1 MTPDRHS
8 NSSDQPKTLSQ
19 LSILVHTSQAGVK
32 DRESWYKEAKVA
44 YIFLSR
50 CSGSLI
56 ENCVSVIVL
65 CDVVGSFFSLFA
77 QTLFPPTISLI
88 CLQHTCAA
96 VTHLGIRA
104 SHLSHLYSIWVSWT
118 VFDYKDSVFM
128 GFSHIGDTLRKE
140 SKTITPVGSL
150 DKRQKKKKTV

>member
-1 MTPDRHS
+1 MFECKGFKVRAIQMTPDRHS

-19 LSILVHTSQAGVK
+19 LSILVHTSLAGVK

-77 QTLFPPTISLI
+77 QTLFPPTVSLI

-96 VTHLGIRA
+96 VTHLGIGLPSLSSVYGCPGLFSTIKTQYSWA
-104 SHLSHLYSIWVSWT
+104 SHILVI
-118 VFDYKDSVFM
+118 
-128 GFSHIGDTLRKE
+128 R
-140 SKTITPVGSL
+140 
-150 DKRQKKKKTV
+150 